1 GPAGRPRRAAAL
13 ALALVV
19 GAAGAAACSSGGDD
33 EEERGADEPA
43 EGEESTVRTRPDGPA
58 ATFGGP
64 LEGGNGIWLASAGS
78 GPALEDVGYEEAEY
92 TASGTAVSY
101 TSEGELPADGTYEL
115 TLGDEAEFTTRIVV
129 RRPSDPADANGTV
142 VMEWLNVSSGA
153 DANPDYTYLAAELVR
168 SGTTWVGVSA
178 QRIGVEGGD
187 VAVAVPGSEGLGL
200 GQGLRNQDP
209 ERYGDLTH
217 PGDAF
222 AYDIFT
228 QVGRGL
234 LAPGDP
240 DPLGGIEVER
250 LLAVGESQSGF
261 TLTTYVNGVQ
271 PLTQLFD
278 GFLIHSRGGAAAP
291 LGEPGKGIGISDAIF
306 GTPTT
311 IRTDGDAPVIVVQ
324 TETDL
329 LGVLGYLPARQDDTE
344 RFRLWEI
351 AGTAHAD
358 RFQVGP
364 VEDMLGCS
372 QPINRGQQ
380 VYVVR
385 AALRALDRWVAD
397 GTPAPEA
404 PRLDVDES
412 GGAPAF
418 VLDDNGMATGGI
430 RTPMVEAP
438 LDTLTGAAPEGSS
451 VICLLMG
458 ATTPLPA
465 ERLAELYPS
474 VDDYTERYEAA
485 TDAMIEAG
493 FAVPEDR
500 EEILADADPDR
511 LAAALGGA

>member
-1 GPAGRPRRAAAL
+1 MRGTRWTTGL
-13 ALALVV
+13 AV
-19 GAAGAAACSSGGDD
+19 GALLVAGLAACSSGDDDAGDD
-33 EEERGADEPA
+33 GGSDEPA
-43 EGEESTVRTRPDGPA
+43 EEETTVRTRPDGPA

-64 LEGGNGIWLASAGS
+64 LTGGNGVWLATAGG
-78 GPALEDVGYEEAEY
+78 GPVLDDVGYEEAEF
-92 TASGTAVSY
+92 TAGGTAVSY
-101 TSEGELPADGTYEL
+101 TSAGELPADGTFDLAPGE
-115 TLGDEAEFTTRIVV
+115 EADYVTRVVV
-129 RRPSDPADANGTV
+129 RRPADPAASNGTV

-168 SGTTWVGVSA
+168 GGYTWVGVSA
-178 QRIGVEGGD
+178 QRIGVEGGE
-187 VAVAVPGSEGLGL
+187 VAVAVPGAADRGL
-200 GQGLRNQDP
+200 GQGLRRQDP

-234 LAPGDP
+234 LASGSASGSADP

-271 PLTQLFD
+271 PLTEMFD
-278 GFLIHSRGGAAAP
+278 GFLIHSRGGSAAP
-291 LGEPGKGIGISDAIF
+291 LGEPGAGIGIADAIG

-311 IRTDGDAPVIVVQ
+311 IRTDGDAPVIVVE

-329 LGVLGYLPARQDDTE
+329 IGILNYLPARQDDDD

-358 RFQVGP
+358 RFQVGGM
-364 VEDMLGCS
+364 EDMLGCS

-380 VYVVR
+380 AFVVR
-385 AALRALDRWVAD
+385 AALRALDTWAAN
-397 GTPAPEA
+397 GTAPPEA
-404 PRLDVDES
+404 PRLDVDET
-412 GGAPAF
+412 GAAPAF
-418 VLDDNGMATGGI
+418 VLDDNGMATGGV
-430 RTPMVEAP
+430 RTPVVDAP
-438 LDTLTGAAPEGSS
+438 VDTLSGAAPEGSS
-451 VICLLMG
+451 IVCLLMG

-465 ERLAELYPS
+465 ERLAELYTS
-474 VDDYTERYEAA
+474 ADDYTAQYEAA
-485 TDAMIEAG
+485 TDAMIDAG

-500 EEILADADPDR
+500 DEILADADPSR
-511 LAAALGGA
+511 IAG